1 MIDVAKLK
9 KNTSQTNRL
18 YSGLVCF
25 VVMSTVPGCSQ
36 IPNAVNPVEWY
47 KSSIDFF
54 SGQEREGSDLDE
66 QRKFPDMSSIDKQ
79 IQQNEQR
86 AEGLKPDVAGRQ
98 YAPQIARQGEAVN
111 ALDIAPARPTNQISA
126 LPVEPVITKTDR
138 LPASKEI
145 SKPEVNVIAS
155 VESDVEA
162 PSLEVKDANNNDG
175 RMRLVKQLTE
185 IKNMANQKLRLPVFS
200 DQSYRAQSGQTI
212 VVSSNGIESERG
224 GALRKYE
231 SVRRTEYQNVLPVAS
246 NSVGKSGDEIKV
258 ATILFANSSAA
269 LSKQD
274 RSIIAS
280 VRQLQ
285 KERGGK
291 IRIVGHASSRTKDT
305 DSVSHKMINLKVS
318 VARAEAVA
326 RELIRMG
333 LDKTKL
339 QVDAVSDST
348 PVFHEYMPSGEAGNR
363 RAEIFLK
370 S

>member
-1 MIDVAKLK
+1 
-9 KNTSQTNRL
+9 
-18 YSGLVCF
+18 
-25 VVMSTVPGCSQ
+25 MSVT
-36 IPNAVNPVEWY
+36 
-47 KSSIDFF
+47 
-54 SGQEREGSDLDE
+54 
-66 QRKFPDMSSIDKQ
+66 
-79 IQQNEQR
+79 
-86 AEGLKPDVAGRQ
+86 
-98 YAPQIARQGEAVN
+98 
-111 ALDIAPARPTNQISA
+111 
-126 LPVEPVITKTDR
+126 
-138 LPASKEI
+138 
-145 SKPEVNVIAS
+145 
-155 VESDVEA
+155 
-162 PSLEVKDANNNDG
+162 
-175 RMRLVKQLTE
+175 
-185 IKNMANQKLRLPVFS
+185 
-200 DQSYRAQSGQTI
+200 
-212 VVSSNGIESERG
+212 
-224 GALRKYE
+224 
-231 SVRRTEYQNVLPVAS
+231 
-246 NSVGKSGDEIKV
+246 
-258 ATILFANSSAA
+258 A